1 MKIALLNLLRV
12 NNAYGGTEKVFFD
25 MANNLSRLGHEVVAI
40 AHDTHQGHPCFP
52 IDAEVK
58 YINCT
63 VDLFTNIRSQILRR
77 VLPLFKH
84 GKERV
89 KTKIFQ
95 KYVPRAANIKAA
107 IEQEQPDVIITFQAV
122 ATFLA
127 TEIIETKIPVISMFH
142 IDPGN
147 FDSNEAL
154 VFKKSLRKS
163 KVIQVL
169 MPEYIEKLAKALS
182 PYPNI
187 ISIPNIV
194 PQYKKSSDCT
204 HPIIINIARLSRGQ
218 KRQHLLIEAFNLL
231 KHDFPN
237 WTVELW
243 GETGEHPRYTYELK
257 QLIFKYNLQNHI
269 KICGTTRNVSSKNQ
283 YASIFCF
290 PSSIEGMPLAMTEAM
305 SMGLPVV
312 GCKACPSVN
321 TIVRHGKNGFLCD
334 DTPEDIAAHLRI
346 LMSDIE
352 LRQKMGQ
359 QAREDMKQYSPE
371 IIWKRWDDLLKKVHA
386 GEPIVD

>member
-1 MKIALLNLLRV
+1 MLH
-12 NNAYGGTEKVFFD
+12 
-25 MANNLSRLGHEVVAI
+25 M
-40 AHDTHQGHPCFP
+40 
-52 IDAEVK
+52 
-58 YINCT
+58 
-63 VDLFTNIRSQILRR
+63 
-77 VLPLFKH
+77 
-84 GKERV
+84 
-89 KTKIFQ
+89 
-95 KYVPRAANIKAA
+95 
-107 IEQEQPDVIITFQAV
+107 
-122 ATFLA
+122 
-127 TEIIETKIPVISMFH
+127 
-142 IDPGN
+142 DPGR
-147 FDSNEAL
+147 FDSREEL
-154 VFKKSLRKS
+154 MLRQSLKKS

-204 HPIIINIARLSRGQ
+204 QPIIINIARLSRGQ

-237 WTVELW
+237 WAVELW

-283 YASIFCF
+283 SASIFCF

-321 TIVRHGKNGFLCD
+321 TIVRHGENGFLCD

-346 LMSDIE
+346 LMSDVE